1 MNKFEK
7 MYNPCGLRIP
17 KRLAKPMALKF
28 GKYLTHPKE
37 WFCDAAC
44 GRIEDQGQKPYC
56 AAYSATSWLEGVL
69 WRVTG
74 MKEEVNPD
82 PIYTEAKSL
91 DGDPTGDG
99 TTLEA
104 VLQAILN
111 YGYLKA
117 EGAKVKT
124 FGGSFFGL
132 DQNSAIESVKM
143 AIFRYGGCVIGCDI
157 DSSWYTPQRGVV
169 KGGGQSLGGHAIV
182 AAGMDEGG
190 IVIVNSW
197 GESWGHGGKAY
208 IPNEVFRK
216 QFVYGAVITDC
227 LKGMV

>member
-7 MYNPCGLRIP
+7 MYNPFGLRVP
-17 KRLAKPMALKF
+17 KRLSKPMALKF
-28 GKYLTHPKE
+28 GKSLTHPKE